1 MGGEDTMEG
10 RLADLALVTMGQ
22 SPPGSLVTSEAR
34 GLPLLNGPTEFGPHH
49 PSPVQFT
56 TDGRKQ
62 ADEGDLLFCV
72 RGSTTGRMNW
82 ADRKYA
88 IGRGVAAIRHVA
100 GKDYQPYLRGVIE
113 AKLQDLLATVT
124 GSTFPNLSRDQLLS
138 LPVTVPPLSE
148 QKRIAHI
155 LGTLDDKIELNRRMC
170 QTLEE
175 MARALFKSWFV
186 DFDPVRAKAEGRQP
200 AGMDAATA
208 ALFPDSFVDSEL
220 GMIPRGWETGSF
232 GSFTSQRTE
241 RAGVREVV
249 VLSAIASGSLVR
261 SDDHF
266 TKQVYS
272 KETTKYL
279 LVEQWDYAYNPSRVN
294 IGSIG
299 MLEEDLVGG
308 VSPVYVVVRPRDAFR
323 WFLHFSLLQPHT
335 KRWIQTLAS
344 GSVRQSLSYYDFASI
359 PSVLP
364 TEPVLHLFD
373 RKWAS
378 LRDAIRASEAES
390 DTLAELRDALL
401 PQLLNGAGDVDRV
414 DAVGGQAGRADA

>member
-1 MGGEDTMEG
+1 MKEG
-10 RLADLALVTMGQ
+10 RLDLREARLIAPAHFEEWTRKTRPTAHDVIVSRRCNPGETAVV
-22 SPPGSLVTSEAR
+22 PPGLNCALGQNLVILRADGVKVFPPFLRWLAR
-34 GLPLLNGPTEFGPHH
+34 GVEWWEQVASYINVGAVFDSLKCADIPEF
-49 PSPVQFT
+49 
-56 TDGRKQ
+56 R
-62 ADEGDLLFCV
+62 
-72 RGSTTGRMNW
+72 
-82 ADRKYA
+82 
-88 IGRGVAAIRHVA
+88 
-100 GKDYQPYLRGVIE
+100 
-113 AKLQDLLATVT
+113 
-124 GSTFPNLSRDQLLS
+124 LSI
-138 LPVTVPPLSE
+138 PPLPE

-220 GMIPRGWETGSF
+220 GLVPRGWETGSF

-249 VLSAIASGSLVR
+249 VLSAIASGRLVR

-308 VSPVYVVVRPRDAFR
+308 VSPVYVVVRPRDAYR

-335 KRWIQTLAS
+335 KRWLQTLAS

-364 TEPVLHLFD
+364 TESVLHLFD
-373 RKWAS
+373 RKWSS
-378 LRDAIRASEAES
+378 LRDAIRARVAES
-390 DTLAELRDALL
+390 DTLVELRDALL
-401 PQLLNGAGDVDRV
+401 PRLL
-414 DAVGGQAGRADA
+414 GREERQG

>member
-1 MGGEDTMEG
+1 MGGEWVSSAIGKQVTLQRGIDITRAGQRAGRVPVVSSGGVASYHDTAAVKGPGVVLGRKGVVGSVYYVPTDYWPHDTTLWVKDFHGNEPRFVYYFFRWMAP
-10 RLADLALVTMGQ
+10 RLAAMDV
-22 SPPGSLVTSEAR
+22 GSANPT
-34 GLPLLNGPTEFGPHH
+34 LNRNHVH
-49 PSPVQFT
+49 PIV
-56 TDGRKQ
+56 
-62 ADEGDLLFCV
+62 V
-72 RGSTTGRMNW
+72 RW
-82 ADRKYA
+82 
-88 IGRGVAAIRHVA
+88 
-100 GKDYQPYLRGVIE
+100 
-113 AKLQDLLATVT
+113 
-124 GSTFPNLSRDQLLS
+124 
-138 LPVTVPPLSE
+138 PPLPE

-220 GMIPRGWETGSF
+220 GLVPRGWETGSF

-249 VLSAIASGSLVR
+249 VLSAIASGRLVR

-308 VSPVYVVVRPRDAFR
+308 VSPVYVVVRPRDAYR

-335 KRWIQTLAS
+335 KRWLQTLAS

-364 TEPVLHLFD
+364 TESVLHLFD
-373 RKWAS
+373 RKWSS
-378 LRDAIRASEAES
+378 LRDAIRARVAES
-390 DTLAELRDALL
+390 DTLVELRDALL
-401 PQLLNGAGDVDRV
+401 PRLL
-414 DAVGGQAGRADA
+414 GREERQG

>member
-1 MGGEDTMEG
+1 MAGEWVNKTLGDVLTLQRGFDLPETEREAGIFPVIASTGRVGTHSVSMVKGPGVVIERSGSLGGGQFIQSDFWPLNTTLRVKDFKG
-10 RLADLALVTMGQ
+10 NDARFCYYLLKSLDLATFNA
-22 SPPGSLVTSEAR
+22 GSGVPT
-34 GLPLLNGPTEFGPHH
+34 LNRNHIH
-49 PSPVQFT
+49 P
-56 TDGRKQ
+56 
-62 ADEGDLLFCV
+62 
-72 RGSTTGRMNW
+72 
-82 ADRKYA
+82 
-88 IGRGVAAIRHVA
+88 
-100 GKDYQPYLRGVIE
+100 
-113 AKLQDLLATVT
+113 
-124 GSTFPNLSRDQLLS
+124 
-138 LPVTVPPLSE
+138 LPVHVPSDVAE
-148 QKRIAHI
+148 QRAIAHI
-155 LGTLDDKIELNRRMC
+155 LGSLDDKIELNRRMNR
-170 QTLEE
+170 TLED
-175 MARALFKSWFV
+175 MAGAIFKSWFV

-220 GMIPRGWETGSF
+220 GLVPRGWETGSF

-249 VLSAIASGSLVR
+249 VLSAIASGRLVR

-308 VSPVYVVVRPRDAFR
+308 VSPVYVVVRPRDAYR

-335 KRWIQTLAS
+335 KRWLQTLAS

-364 TEPVLHLFD
+364 TESVLHLFD
-373 RKWAS
+373 RKWSS
-378 LRDAIRASEAES
+378 LRDAIRARVAES
-390 DTLAELRDALL
+390 DTLVELRDALL
-401 PQLLNGAGDVDRV
+401 PRLL
-414 DAVGGQAGRADA
+414 GREERQG